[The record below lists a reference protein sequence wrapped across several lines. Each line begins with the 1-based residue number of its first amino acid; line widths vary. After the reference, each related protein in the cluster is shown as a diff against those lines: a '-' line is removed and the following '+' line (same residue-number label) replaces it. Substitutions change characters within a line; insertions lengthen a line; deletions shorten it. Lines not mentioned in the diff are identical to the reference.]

1 MCHNALMF
9 EDAKLKIQEARII
22 PVVKIVS
29 ENDALAAAEKVLS
42 RGLSSIEVTFRSLD
56 GTEGFK
62 KIARGMEAVR
72 KEFPQVFLGAGTV
85 INPELAKMAMD
96 SGAQFMVSPGF
107 NFDTVDFCIGKKI
120 PLFPGVCNPSQVEWA
135 LNRGLD
141 VLKFFP
147 AELSGGIKMLKAL
160 SGPFPHV
167 KFIPTG
173 GINGENFNSYLEC
186 QNVLAVGGTW
196 VID

>member
-1 MCHNALMF
+1 MF
-9 EDAKLKIQEARII
+9 DDAKLKIQEARIV

-29 ENDALAAAEKVLS
+29 KDDALAAAEKVLS
-42 RGLSSIEVTFRSLD
+42 RGLSCIEVTFRSLD
-56 GTEGFK
+56 GMEGFR
-62 KIARGMEAVR
+62 KIALGMDAVR

-85 INPELAKMAMD
+85 INPELAKIASD

-107 NFDTVDFCIGKKI
+107 NFDTVDFCIGKNI

-135 LNRGLD
+135 LGRGLD

-147 AELSGGIKMLKAL
+147 AELSGGVKMLRAL
-160 SGPFPHV
+160 SGPFPQV

-173 GINGENFNSYLEC
+173 GINAENHKSYLDC
-186 QNVLAVGGTW
+186 PNVLAVGGTW
-196 VID
+196 VIEQ